1 MAVSFSVSG
10 LGFAKLNTTTMPITS
25 IEYSPNL
32 GVEPFRS
39 GGDIAPSMVR
49 RAGARPVFRFTA
61 PLDSVYGVLGSLLP
75 VTLTAMEMYSTI
87 FSGPLR
93 TATGATIYKLDTTNG
108 HAYACISA
116 ISASGG
122 PIPLALAEVTVF
134 LCSNAGLLNPVTSST
149 GALPTLGA
157 TPNLH
162 VLSTLV
168 DNATGRWGVKN
179 WRIDVGMN
187 MEPIQMDGFFFPTDY
202 RLGAISATASIAH
215 ADVVAIFGALT
226 GLGKD
231 GTGAG
236 FILYAR
242 AYNMATKLLDVVG
255 YSFTFLNAFAELD
268 SIGLQGTDI
277 ANAVLRLTAYAAPGT
292 LVHPV
297 TVGTSATIPT

>member
-1 MAVSFSVSG
+1 MAVTFSVSG
-10 LGFAKLNTTTMPITS
+10 LGFAKLNALTMPITS

-32 GVEPFRS
+32 GAEPFRS
-39 GGDIAPSMVR
+39 GGDINPSMVR

-61 PLDSVYGVLGSLLP
+61 PLDAVYGAIASLLP
-75 VTLTAMEMYSTI
+75 VTLSAFEMYSTI

-93 TATGATIYKLDTTNG
+93 TATGATAYKLDTTNG
-108 HAYACISA
+108 DAYACITG

-122 PIPLALAEVTVF
+122 AVPLALAEVTVY
-134 LCSNAGLLNPVTSST
+134 LCSKAGLINPVTTSV

-162 VLSTLV
+162 ALSTMV

-179 WRIDVGMN
+179 WRIDVGLA
-187 MEPIQMDGFFFPTDY
+187 MEPIQMDGMFFPTSY

-215 ADVVAIFGALT
+215 ADVVAIYGALT
-226 GLGKD
+226 GMGKD
-231 GTGAG
+231 ATGAG

-242 AYNMATKLLDVVG
+242 AYNMTTKLLDTTG
-255 YSFTFLNAFAELD
+255 YSFTFTNSFAELD
-268 SIGLQGTDI
+268 SLQLNGTDI
-277 ANAVLRLTAYAAPGT
+277 ANAVLRLTSYSVPGI

-297 TVGTSATIPT
+297 TVATSATIPT